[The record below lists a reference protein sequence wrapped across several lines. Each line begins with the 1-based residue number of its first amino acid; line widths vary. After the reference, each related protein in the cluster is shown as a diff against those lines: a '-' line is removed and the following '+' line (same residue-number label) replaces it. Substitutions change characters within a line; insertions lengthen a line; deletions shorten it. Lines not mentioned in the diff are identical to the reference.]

1 MACRSRHNLTFAVIA
16 VLGIGSGFAAVG
28 GAAQVQQLHV
38 RAKVTFVK
46 RDFEFRNVRLSITR
60 NGKTWRS
67 GPLGTTYFRP
77 PTVRVRDLD
86 RDGEL
91 DVVVDTSTGGAHCCL
106 QSRFF
111 RYLPDRGVYAGT
123 FHDWGNGGY
132 RLKNLDGQAGL
143 ELVSGD
149 DRFAYA
155 FTAYA
160 ASAFPVQ
167 IWRFETGL
175 LVDVTRDFPGQI
187 ERDSNGLWRLY
198 EQVRRQRMDVRGVLA
213 AWLADQCLL
222 GRAQQGWARVEA
234 IRKRGVLGPQPDLK
248 GWPQGRSY
256 IRELRVFLRK
266 FDYID

>member
-1 MACRSRHNLTFAVIA
+1 MARCSRHSLIVAVVAA
-16 VLGIGSGFAAVG
+16 VAIGFAAVG
-28 GAAQVQQLHV
+28 GTARAQQVEV
-38 RAKVTFVK
+38 SAKVTFVK
-46 RDFEFRNVRLSITR
+46 RGFEFRRVRLDITR

-67 GPLGTTYFRP
+67 GLLGTTFFRP

-91 DVVVDTSTGGAHCCL
+91 DVLVDTFTGGAHCCL

-123 FHDWGNGGY
+123 FHNWGNGGY
-132 RLKNLDGQAGL
+132 RLENLDGQDGL
-143 ELVSGD
+143 ELVSSD

-155 FTAYA
+155 FTAFA

-167 IWRFETGL
+167 IWRFEAGRF
-175 LVDVTRDFPGQI
+175 VDVTRDFPGQI
-187 ERDSNGLWRLY
+187 ERDSSALWRLY
-198 EQVRRQRMDVRGVLA
+198 EQVRRERTDVRGVLA
-213 AWLADQCLL
+213 AWHADRCLL
-222 GRAQQGWARVEA
+222 GRAEQGWARLEA
-234 IRKRGVLGPQPDLK
+234 IRKRGLLGPQPDLK